1 MSKVL
6 RNTTGSDIN
15 LSKLGVTISS
25 GTSFIVPTGDYLILS
40 SPSSITELTSLINS
54 GSIIVN
60 NGVSDITDTTKAI
73 NYLYYP
79 DSAKS
84 TIFDNSTN
92 SFSSTEVQSA
102 IEESKNTALALAPI
116 YYETKTS
123 TPSSTTSATFSTVTN
138 SSVTVNIAG
147 DYLVVWDAEV
157 NLGDLNGQ
165 AEFAVF
171 IDDVQE
177 INLTHISELNVALL
191 LGAIGTSR
199 MREGGSHITGK
210 ITVAA
215 GKVVDIR
222 FRNIGGSTITVNRRA
237 LTLIRIFD
245 PALIGSASLGN
256 ISHASRHLPNG
267 TDPLA
272 TGVPSTLNPDI
283 ANTEGTANAFARAD
297 HIHNIPAAAPDALV
311 ADGGNIEGNSTSF
324 ARADHKHDMPTT
336 APQSTG
342 TANSEGTSESF
353 VRADH
358 IHDTTI
364 ANQSVNATAAANTTS
379 NTAVVL
385 TSMTLTVAVSG
396 TYLIKGNVV
405 FVSAGNNTTTIG
417 LYRAGILLTNT
428 NGTFAR
434 NANNPMTYAG
444 FTIASL
450 TAGQTIDIRWN
461 TSGGTQITAN
471 LRSLAIIRL
480 GA

>member
-1 MSKVL
+1 M
-6 RNTTGSDIN
+6 
-15 LSKLGVTISS
+15 
-25 GTSFIVPTGDYLILS
+25 SFIVQ
-40 SPSSITELTSLINS
+40 NS
-54 GSIIVN
+54 TARG
-60 NGVSDITDTTKAI
+60 T
-73 NYLYYP
+73 P
-79 DSAKS
+79 
-84 TIFDNSTN
+84 FDNS
-92 SFSSTEVQSA
+92 
-102 IEESKNTALALAPI
+102 
-116 YYETKTS
+116 
-123 TPSSTTSATFSTVTN
+123 
-138 SSVTVNIAG
+138 
-147 DYLVVWDAEV
+147 
-157 NLGDLNGQ
+157 
-165 AEFAVF
+165 
-171 IDDVQE
+171 
-177 INLTHISELNVALL
+177 
-191 LGAIGTSR
+191 
-199 MREGGSHITGK
+199 ITGLTATTVQDAIDEIQTGI
-210 ITVAA
+210 IT
-215 GKVVDIR
+215 GLPTH
-222 FRNIGGSTITVNRRA
+222 GIT
-237 LTLIRIFD
+237 
-245 PALIGSASLGN
+245 
-256 ISHASRHLPNG
+256 HLPNG

-272 TGVPSTLNPDI
+272 TGVPSTLNPDV

-297 HIHNIPAAAPDALV
+297 HIHNIPAA
-311 ADGGNIEGNSTSF
+311 
-324 ARADHKHDMPTT
+324 

-405 FVSAGNNTTTIG
+405 FVSSGNNTTTIG
-417 LYRAGILLTNT
+417 LYRAGTLLTNT

-471 LRSLAIIRL
+471 LRCLAIIRL